1 MEKLDKVFETR
12 LCSPDDWEYIVK
24 VYEDVTE
31 IFIREMDE
39 EPRII
44 GTLTAGYD
52 IQVAEEIIR
61 LRKQKNLEEG
71 I

>member
-1 MEKLDKVFETR
+1 MEKLDKIFETQLISNASWGYR
-12 LCSPDDWEYIVK
+12 IK
-24 VYEDVTE
+24 VYEDITE
-31 IFIREMDE
+31 VWHFDNS
-39 EPRII
+39 EPELI